1 MKYLYLKSLDPAHTK
16 LDKLVPV
23 DAALSI
29 QWFQGKPYLA
39 CGETLL
45 IDVDKRNE
53 TELIPFLAEAFS
65 KCDVATINLTNGTPA
80 VAPIVKRGLEA

>member
-1 MKYLYLKSLDPAHTK
+1 MKYLYLKNADRALAK
-16 LDKLVPV
+16 LDRLVPA
-23 DAALSI
+23 DAPLSI

-53 TELIPFLAEAFS
+53 TELIPFIADAFN
-65 KCDVATINLTNGTPA
+65 KCDVVTINLTNGCPT
-80 VAPIVKRGLEA
+80 VAPIVKRGLEV